1 MVFEQAP
8 PNWLTIRIEALDH
21 HRARFHLNH
30 QNEIVVDDLMGT
42 VKHIGLKTTR
52 IKSRGGEELVFSNND
67 LLKSRVRNYKR
78 INLALLR
85 HCNEHGIN
93 FAFPTQTIHVATLP
107 R

>member
-1 MVFEQAP
+1 M
-8 PNWLTIRIEALDH
+8 
-21 HRARFHLNH
+21 
-30 QNEIVVDDLMGT
+30 
-42 VKHIGLKTTR
+42 
-52 IKSRGGEELVFSNND
+52 FSNND